1 MTTTL
6 IQEDAATTASVSAAH
21 AAPEAAANSSAGI
34 LPFTSSTPFTMGIEL
49 ELQLVNRR
57 NYNLASDA
65 VDLLTWIAPRELQ
78 KQIKLEMTQGMIELN
93 SDIHTRVDHLIEELK
108 ELRAAL
114 NRGAQY
120 LNIDV
125 SGGGAH
131 PFQHWNEQRI
141 TPSERF
147 HHLHEK
153 YGYLAKTFTVFGQH
167 IHIGVPNGDDALYL
181 THAFSRFV
189 PHFIALSAAS
199 PFYQG
204 ADTKFD
210 SSRSNVVRAF
220 PLSGTA
226 PVQTKWSEFE
236 TYYDELLQMGIIGS
250 MKDFYWDIRPKPEYG
265 TVEIRV
271 CDTPLTIEHAA
282 HLGAYAQLLARWIL
296 TERPFVIRDDFY
308 LLYQFNRFEA
318 SRFGLNGMLALHAE
332 TPSASTKLP
341 IYEHLLQQL
350 QLLQPYVQ
358 NEAEQLTLT
367 RLRHVANERLSDAG
381 WLRKVFAQRGS
392 LNDMMRLSSEL
403 WMGQDPPPYFQ

>member
-1 MTTTL
+1 MM
-6 IQEDAATTASVSAAH
+6 ASDDQNMSVT
-21 AAPEAAANSSAGI
+21 

-65 VDLLTWIAPRELQ
+65 VDLLTWIEPRDLQ

-93 SDIHTRVDHLIEELK
+93 SDIHTSVAPLIEELK
-108 ELRAAL
+108 ELRSAL
-114 NRGAQY
+114 NKGAQY

-147 HHLHEK
+147 NQLHEK

-167 IHIGVPNGDDALYL
+167 IHIGVPSGDDALYL

-204 ADTKFD
+204 ADTQFE

-226 PVQTKWSEFE
+226 PVVHHWTQFE
-236 TYYDELLQMGIIGS
+236 AYYNELLQMGIISS

-271 CDTPLTIEHAA
+271 CDTPLTVEHAA
-282 HLGAYAQLLARWIL
+282 HLGCYAQLLARWIL
-296 TERPFVIRDDFY
+296 TERPFAITDDFY

-318 SRFGLNGMLALHAE
+318 SRYGLNGSYAIHGETLAE
-332 TPSASTKLP
+332 SSKQP
-341 IYEHLLQQL
+341 IYAHLLTHL
-350 QLLQPYVQ
+350 QDLECYTQ
-358 NEAEQLTLT
+358 NDAERLTLK
-367 RLRHVANERLSDAG
+367 RLRNMANNRFSDAD
-381 WLRKVFAQRGS
+381 WLRETFTQRGS

-403 WMGQDPPPYFQ
+403 WMGQTPPPYFQ

>member
-1 MTTTL
+1 MTTQNSVNEP
-6 IQEDAATTASVSAAH
+6 IQSADPAVPL
-21 AAPEAAANSSAGI
+21 APSAAGI
-34 LPFTSSTPFTMGIEL
+34 LPFTASTPFTMGIEL

-65 VDLLTWIAPRELQ
+65 VDLLTWIQPRALQ

-93 SDIHTRVDHLIEELK
+93 SEVHTRVDQLIEELK
-108 ELRAAL
+108 VLRAAL
-114 NRGAQY
+114 NKGAQH

-131 PFQHWNEQRI
+131 PFQHWHEQRI

-147 HHLHEK
+147 NHLYEK

-167 IHIGVPNGDDALYL
+167 IHIGVANGDDALYL
-181 THAFSRFV
+181 THAFSRFI
-189 PHFIALSAAS
+189 PHFIALAAAS

-204 ADTKFD
+204 ADTRFA

-226 PVQTKWSEFE
+226 PVLTEWSAFE
-236 TYYDELLQMGIIGS
+236 AYYDELLRMGIVGS

-282 HLGAYAQLLARWIL
+282 YLGGYAQLLARWIL
-296 TERPFVIRDDFY
+296 TERPFDITPDFY
-308 LLYQFNRFEA
+308 LLYQYNRFEA
-318 SRFGLNGMLALHAE
+318 SRYGLDGMIAMHRQDPRTSFKQPLFEHVQMQL
-332 TPSASTKLP
+332 KLL
-341 IYEHLLQQL
+341 E
-350 QLLQPYVQ
+350 PYVQ
-358 NEAEQLTLT
+358 NEADSMTLQHLH
-367 RLRHVANERLSDAG
+367 RIANERRGDAD
-381 WLRKVFAQRGS
+381 WLRQTFAKRGS
-392 LNDMMRLSSEL
+392 LNDMMRLSSAL
-403 WMGQDPPPYFQ
+403 WMGQRQE

>member
-1 MTTTL
+1 MTTQISQDKL
-6 IQEDAATTASVSAAH
+6 QDKLQDKA
-21 AAPEAAANSSAGI
+21 AGI
-34 LPFTSSTPFTMGIEL
+34 LPFGASTPYTMGIEL

-65 VDLLTWIAPRELQ
+65 VDLLTWIAPRDLQ

-93 SDIHTRVDHLIEELK
+93 SAVHTRVDHLIEELK
-108 ELRAAL
+108 VLRAAL
-114 NRGAQY
+114 NKGAQH

-147 HHLHEK
+147 NHIYEK

-167 IHIGVPNGDDALYL
+167 IHIGVANGDDALYL
-181 THAFSRFV
+181 THAFSRFI

-204 ADTKFD
+204 ADTRFE

-226 PVQTKWSEFE
+226 PVLTEWSAFE
-236 TYYDELLQMGIIGS
+236 AYYEELLRMEIIAS

-282 HLGAYAQLLARWIL
+282 YLGSYAQLLARWIL
-296 TERPFVIRDDFY
+296 SERPFAITPDFY
-308 LLYQFNRFEA
+308 LLYQYNRFEA
-318 SRFGLNGMLALHAE
+318 SRYGMEGTIALHRE
-332 TPSASTKLP
+332 DPRNSSRLP
-341 IYEHLLQQL
+341 IFEHLKTHLD
-350 QLLQPYVQ
+350 LLQPYAE
-358 NEAEQLTLT
+358 NEAE
-367 RLRHVANERLSDAG
+367 RLALQRLHRMAGERLSDAG
-381 WLRKVFAQRGS
+381 WLRQTFAKRGS
-392 LNDMMRLSSEL
+392 LNDMMRLSSQL
-403 WMGQDPPPYFQ
+403 WMGQTPPPYFQ

>member
-1 MTTTL
+1 MIDNKEPSTT
-6 IQEDAATTASVSAAH
+6 ESVA
-21 AAPEAAANSSAGI
+21 I

-65 VDLLTWIAPRELQ
+65 VDLLTWIEPRELQ

-93 SDIHTRVDHLIEELK
+93 SDIHTSVATLIEELK
-108 ELRAAL
+108 GLRSAL
-114 NRGAQY
+114 NKGAQY

-147 HHLHEK
+147 NHLHEK
-153 YGYLAKTFTVFGQH
+153 YGYLAKSFTVFGQH
-167 IHIGVPNGDDALYL
+167 IHIGVPNGDDAMYL

-204 ADTKFD
+204 ADTQFE

-226 PVQTKWSEFE
+226 PVSHRWSEFE
-236 TYYDELLQMGIIGS
+236 RYYNELLQMGIIDS

-282 HLGAYAQLLARWIL
+282 HLGCYAQLLARWIL
-296 TERPFVIRDDFY
+296 TERPFVISDDFY
-308 LLYQFNRFEA
+308 LLYEFNRFEA
-318 SRFGLNGMLALHAE
+318 SRYGLNGAYAIHGETLAMSSKQL
-332 TPSASTKLP
+332 
-341 IYEHLLQQL
+341 IYTHLLTHL
-350 QLLQPYVQ
+350 QDLERYTQ
-358 NEAEQLTLT
+358 NDAERLTLKRLSHMATT
-367 RLRHVANERLSDAG
+367 RLGDAD
-381 WLRKVFAQRGS
+381 WLRKTFTQRGS

-403 WMGQDPPPYFQ
+403 WMGEAPPPYFQ

>member
-6 IQEDAATTASVSAAH
+6 IQEDDLVAQTAAGSHAH
-21 AAPEAAANSSAGI
+21 AVGDTSSAGI

-65 VDLLTWIAPRELQ
+65 VDLLTWIAPRDLQ

-93 SDIHTRVDHLIEELK
+93 SGIHTRVDDLIEELK
-108 ELRAAL
+108 GLRAAL
-114 NRGAQY
+114 NRGAQH

-147 HHLHEK
+147 YYLHEK

-204 ADTKFD
+204 ADTRFG

-226 PVQTKWSEFE
+226 PVLTKWTQFE
-236 TYYDELLQMGIIGS
+236 NYYAELMQMGIVGS

-308 LLYQFNRFEA
+308 LLYQYNRFEA
-318 SRFGLNGMLALHAE
+318 SRFGLSGMLALHGE
-332 TPSASTKLP
+332 TPATSSKLP
-341 IYEHLLQQL
+341 IFEHLLMQL
-350 QLLQPYVQ
+350 SLLQPYVQ
-358 NEAEQLTLT
+358 NQVEQLTLE
-367 RLRHVANERLSDAG
+367 RLRNMAHHRLSDAG
-381 WLRKVFAQRGS
+381 WLRQTFAQRGS

-403 WMGQDPPPYFQ
+403 WMDQSPPSYFQ

>member
-1 MTTTL
+1 MNTETL
-6 IQEDAATTASVSAAH
+6 IRNEQESPGTQAH
-21 AAPEAAANSSAGI
+21 VAGPQGSAGI
-34 LPFTSSTPFTMGIEL
+34 LPFGSSTPFTMGIEL

-65 VDLLTWIAPRELQ
+65 VDLLNWIEPRDLQ

-93 SDIHTRVDHLIEELK
+93 SGIHTRVDELIEELK
-108 ELRAAL
+108 GLRGAL

-147 HHLHEK
+147 HYLHEK

-167 IHIGVPNGDDALYL
+167 IHIGVENGDDALYL
-181 THAFSRFV
+181 THGFSRYV

-226 PVQTKWSEFE
+226 PVHTKWAEFE
-236 TYYDELLQMGIIGS
+236 TYYDELHQMGIIAS

-296 TERPFVIRDDFY
+296 TERPFVVGADFY
-308 LLYQFNRFEA
+308 LLDQFNRFEA
-318 SRFGLNGMLALHAE
+318 SRFGLNGQLALHGA
-332 TPSASTKLP
+332 TPSQSRKLP

-350 QLLQPYVQ
+350 QLLEPYVA
-358 NEAEQLTLT
+358 NEAEQQTIT
-367 RLRHVANERLSDAG
+367 RLRRIAHDRLSDAS
-381 WLRKVFAQRGS
+381 WLRQMFAQRGS

-403 WMGQDPPPYFQ
+403 WMGVEPPPYFQ

>member
-1 MTTTL
+1 MTNHSSLDSVLPET
-6 IQEDAATTASVSAAH
+6 DAADHTQAAT
-21 AAPEAAANSSAGI
+21 SSS
-34 LPFTSSTPFTMGIEL
+34 LPFTASTPFTMGIEL

-93 SDIHTRVDHLIEELK
+93 SGIHTRVDELIEELK
-108 ELRAAL
+108 GLRAAL
-114 NRGAQY
+114 NRGAHY

-147 HHLHEK
+147 FHLHEK

-167 IHIGVPNGDDALYL
+167 IHIGVANGDDALYL
-181 THAFSRFV
+181 THAFSRFM

-226 PVQTKWSEFE
+226 PVHTRWREFE
-236 TYYDELLQMGIIGS
+236 AYYDELMQMGIIGS

-282 HLGAYAQLLARWIL
+282 HLGSYAQLLARWIM
-296 TERPFVIRDDFY
+296 TERPFQISDDFY
-308 LLYQFNRFEA
+308 LLYQYNRFEA
-318 SRFGLNGMLALHAE
+318 SRFGLNGMFTVHGQ
-332 TPSASTKLP
+332 TPATSSKLP
-341 IYEHLLQQL
+341 IAEHLLLQL

-358 NEAEQLTLT
+358 NQAEQLTLQ
-367 RLRHVANERLSDAG
+367 RLRHIASNRLSDAG
-381 WLRKVFAQRGS
+381 WLRQVFAQRGS
-392 LNDMMRLSSEL
+392 LNDMMRLSSQL
-403 WMGQDPPPYFQ
+403 WMDQSPPSYYQ

>member
-1 MTTTL
+1 MTDTTL
-6 IQEDAATTASVSAAH
+6 HEEGYRDAAM
-21 AAPEAAANSSAGI
+21 PGAGI
-34 LPFTSSTPFTMGIEL
+34 LPFSSSTPFTLGIEL

-78 KQIKLEMTQGMIELN
+78 QQIKLEMTQGMIELN
-93 SDIHTRVDHLIEELK
+93 SGIHTRVDELIDELK
-108 ELRAAL
+108 DLRAAL

-131 PFQHWNEQRI
+131 PFQLWNEQRI

-147 HHLHEK
+147 FHLHEK

-167 IHIGVPNGDDALYL
+167 IHIGVSNGDDALYL
-181 THAFSRFV
+181 MHAFSRFV

-204 ADTKFD
+204 TDTRFD

-226 PVQTKWSEFE
+226 PVQTRWSEFE
-236 TYYDELLQMGIIGS
+236 AYYDELLRMGIIGS

-296 TERPFVIRDDFY
+296 TERPFVIREDFY
-308 LLYQFNRFEA
+308 LLYQYNRFEA
-318 SRFGLNGMLALHAE
+318 SRFGLDGMLALQDESLA
-332 TPSASTKLP
+332 TSGKLP
-341 IYEHLLQQL
+341 IFEHVLLQL
-350 QLLQPYVQ
+350 PLLQPYVQ
-358 NEAEQLTLT
+358 NEVEELTLK
-367 RLRHVANERLSDAG
+367 RLRHMARNRLSDAG
-381 WLRKVFAQRGS
+381 WLRQAFTQRGS
-392 LNDMMRLSSEL
+392 LNDMMRMSSEL
-403 WMGQDPPPYFQ
+403 WMDQSPPPYFQ

>member
-1 MTTTL
+1 MVENDVPGS
-6 IQEDAATTASVSAAH
+6 QESTGS
-21 AAPEAAANSSAGI
+21 
-34 LPFTSSTPFTMGIEL
+34 LPFVPSQPFTMGIEL

-65 VDLLTWIAPRELQ
+65 VDLLTWIEPRDLQ
-78 KQIKLEMTQGMIELN
+78 KQIKLEVTQGMIELN
-93 SDIHTRVDHLIEELK
+93 SGIHTSVATLIEELK
-108 ELRAAL
+108 ALRAAL
-114 NRGAQY
+114 NKGAQY

-141 TPSERF
+141 TPGARF
-147 HHLHEK
+147 NRTHEK

-167 IHIGVPNGDDALYL
+167 IHIGVPNGDDAMYL

-189 PHFIALSAAS
+189 PHFIGLSAAS

-204 ADTKFD
+204 ADTQFE

-226 PVQTKWSEFE
+226 PVSHRWTQFE
-236 TYYDELLQMGIIGS
+236 KYYNELHQIGIVDSI
-250 MKDFYWDIRPKPEYG
+250 KDFYWDIRPKPEYG

-282 HLGAYAQLLARWIL
+282 HLGCYAQLLARWIL
-296 TERPFVIRDDFY
+296 TERPFMINDDFY

-318 SRFGLNGMLALHAE
+318 SRYGLKGSYATHGVTLA
-332 TPSASTKLP
+332 TSFKQS
-341 IYEHLLQQL
+341 IYAHLLTHL
-350 QLLQPYVQ
+350 QDMERYTQ
-358 NEAEQLTLT
+358 NDAERLTLK
-367 RLRHVANERLSDAG
+367 RLSHMANARLSDAE
-381 WLRKVFAQRGS
+381 WLRKTFVERGS
-392 LNDMMRLSSEL
+392 LNDMMRLSSKL
-403 WMGQDPPPYFQ
+403 WMGQAPPPYFQ

>member
-6 IQEDAATTASVSAAH
+6 IQEDDLVAATAAGSHTH
-21 AAPEAAANSSAGI
+21 AVGDTSSAGI

-65 VDLLTWIAPRELQ
+65 VDLLTWIAPRDLQ

-93 SDIHTRVDHLIEELK
+93 SGIHTRVDDLIEELK
-108 ELRAAL
+108 GLRAAL
-114 NRGAQY
+114 NRGAQH

-147 HHLHEK
+147 FHLHEK

-296 TERPFVIRDDFY
+296 TERPFEIRDDFY

-318 SRFGLNGMLALHAE
+318 SRFGLNGMLALHGESPA
-332 TPSASTKLP
+332 TSSKLP
-341 IYEHLLQQL
+341 IFEHLLLQL

-358 NEAEQLTLT
+358 NEVELITLK
-367 RLRHVANERLSDAG
+367 RLRHMAHNRLSDAG
-381 WLRKVFAQRGS
+381 WLRQAFTQRGS
-392 LNDMMRLSSEL
+392 LNDMMRMSSEL
-403 WMGQDPPPYFQ
+403 WMDQSPPSYFQ